1 MRHLNP
7 YWLRFNIGVVL
18 QENYLF
24 SGTIRENIA
33 LPRPDAPMEH
43 ILQVAQLAGAH
54 EFIAQ
59 LPEGYD
65 TAVSERGSSLSGG
78 QRQRIAIARALITN
92 PRLLIFDEATSAL
105 DNESEKIIR
114 QNMKSIKKGRTT
126 VVVAHRL
133 ATIQDSDVII
143 VLEKGRIVESGSHE
157 ALLQQK
163 GYYHHLYT
171 QQS

>member
-1 MRHLNP
+1 MAL
-7 YWLRFNIGVVL
+7 GG
-18 QENYLF
+18 F
-24 SGTIRENIA
+24 SAPA
-33 LPRPDAPMEH
+33 LAK
-43 ILQVAQLAGAH
+43 LSGAH

-65 TAVSERGSSLSGG
+65 TEVSERGASLSGG

-114 QNMKSIKKGRTT
+114 QNMRSISKGRTT

-143 VLEKGRIVESGSHE
+143 VLEKGRIVEAGRHE
-157 ALLQQK
+157 ALLKQK
-163 GYYHHLYT
+163 GYYHHLYM
-171 QQS
+171 QQN